1 MWMLVD
7 RTCRSFSLLFSL
19 SLCLNIFNYL
29 NFTLK
34 KQNQLIRYRESLSL
48 CVEDL
53 FKLNED
59 MDGGIRA
66 PAVNLF
72 VLCPNGIRRSGEN
85 QDCLVPNPIQ
95 TSPEHLNRFEFVGR
109 LMGISLRARICLPF
123 SMPSYVWKLLV
134 NRQSPSLEDY
144 RSVDEA
150 FVDTVNSIRESGLS
164 SEDELTFS
172 AKGSARQEV
181 ELLEGGL
188 EINVENNKADVSR
201 YCNLV
206 QQFRLHEF
214 DSQISAIRRGL
225 FSIVT
230 ERATQLLTWM
240 ELERLICGH
249 VEIDL
254 EILKRHTEYRGYHVK
269 NSTIR
274 YFWKVLESFSH
285 EQRSRFIRFAWGRS
299 RLPRGAQ
306 WSHHLTITRL
316 NSRNGENIL
325 PVAHTCF
332 FEVEL
337 PPYKS
342 EEMMRKRLLTTIQ
355 FGLGGMLLQ

>member
-1 MWMLVD
+1 MHLEYYEN
-7 RTCRSFSLLFSL
+7 T
-19 SLCLNIFNYL
+19 
-29 NFTLK
+29 
-34 KQNQLIRYRESLSL
+34 RYREALTL
-48 CVEDL
+48 IVEDL
-53 FKLNED
+53 FKLNDD
-59 MDGGIRA
+59 MDTIRA

-72 VLCPNGIRRSGEN
+72 VLSPNGIRRSGEN

-109 LMGISLRARICLPF
+109 LMGISLRARVCLPF
-123 SMPSYVWKLLV
+123 AMPCFIWKLLV

-150 FVDTVNSIRESGLS
+150 FVDNLNSIRESGLTA
-164 SEDELTFS
+164 EEELTFS
-172 AKGSARQEV
+172 AKGSAQQEV
-181 ELLEGGL
+181 ELLEGGG
-188 EINVENNKADVSR
+188 IVQNNSTDVSR
-201 YCNLV
+201 YCALV

-214 DSQISAIRRGL
+214 DAQVSAIRRGL

-254 EILKRHTEYRGYHVK
+254 EVLKRHTEYRGYHVK

-285 EQRSRFIRFAWGRS
+285 EQRSLFIRFAWGRS

-316 NSRNGENIL
+316 NSRNGQNSL

-342 EEMMRKRLLTTIQ
+342 EEVMRKRLLTTIQ